1 MLAGRRPAV
10 PQPRGLRLDFTALR
24 RQLANAGL
32 TPATSSVPLTSG
44 SRDEVAFEEAVLVE
58 GSRVEPRDVG
68 AAESWPGTIAFLDGT
83 QHLDL
88 LGYSGTHP
96 IIGAEVA
103 AAVRERRDRDLVT
116 VVERR
121 RNLLIGRAAALERLA
136 VEGADRIELSSSSD
150 IPPLRDPS
158 LASAEVDGARRALE
172 VEAGTA
178 YRERSGEWLVVDG
191 SLAASVA
198 WLRDARMVGISRWH
212 STMPFSGDDL
222 DTYLR
227 LPAGH
232 RTPVFAPS
240 ARHGVEYRAWAL
252 RLWPWEGRELLH
264 GLVRVEVA
272 VANGTTERADEISRW
287 LLAER
292 APIAATEPRWD
303 TLIYPIHGVRQYLR
317 ARVQGRGSRV

>member
-24 RQLANAGL
+24 RHLANAGL

-121 RNLLIGRAAALERLA
+121 RNLLIGRAAALGIGTVMVVAVMKVHLVHGFFMNWSGAQGGEGYEYHLLA
-136 VEGADRIELSSSSD
+136 IGIAVAILMKGSGALSVDRAVTWGADS
-150 IPPLRDPS
+150 
-158 LASAEVDGARRALE
+158 
-172 VEAGTA
+172 
-178 YRERSGEWLVVDG
+178 
-191 SLAASVA
+191 
-198 WLRDARMVGISRWH
+198 
-212 STMPFSGDDL
+212 
-222 DTYLR
+222 
-227 LPAGH
+227 
-232 RTPVFAPS
+232 
-240 ARHGVEYRAWAL
+240 
-252 RLWPWEGRELLH
+252 
-264 GLVRVEVA
+264 
-272 VANGTTERADEISRW
+272 NG
-287 LLAER
+287 
-292 APIAATEPRWD
+292 
-303 TLIYPIHGVRQYLR
+303 
-317 ARVQGRGSRV
+317 